1 MSQHSQITLEDVL
14 DQFVAEFPEPT
25 REGLLSFIAR
35 HPEHREAL
43 VDFAA
48 TAAEQRSLPPSEG
61 FSDEQA
67 ALFAGRAAS
76 ALENHIFQRDQARA
90 AVASPASSL
99 GELAGTAGRSLAQVA
114 ERLSLDMGLTA
125 KLDRRLIR
133 VETIPRRL
141 VDGLAE
147 CLGST
152 ADAILAVL
160 SGPPRMSAAPSFMVI
175 RSVSTPVQETFAE
188 AIAVSTLPEVDKANW
203 TNAA

>member
-1 MSQHSQITLEDVL
+1 MSQNSPITLEDVL

-35 HPEHREAL
+35 YPEHREAL

-61 FSDEQA
+61 FSDA
-67 ALFAGRAAS
+67 GARFAGRAAS

-90 AVASPASSL
+90 AAASPALSL
-99 GELAGTAGRSLAQVA
+99 GELADAAGRSLAQVA
-114 ERLSLDMGLTA
+114 ERLSLDMGLAA

-141 VDGLAE
+141 VNGLAE

-152 ADAILAVL
+152 ADAVLAVL

-175 RSVSTPVQETFAE
+175 RSVSTPVQETFSE
-188 AIAVSTLPEVDKANW
+188 AIAVSTLTEADKARW
-203 TNAA
+203 ADAA

>member
-1 MSQHSQITLEDVL
+1 MSQQSPIPLEDVL
-14 DQFVAEFPEPT
+14 DKFVAEFPEPT

-61 FSDEQA
+61 FSDAQA
-67 ALFAGRAAS
+67 ARFAGRAAS

-90 AVASPASSL
+90 AAPAASSL
-99 GELAGTAGRSLAQVA
+99 GELAGAAGRSLAQVA
-114 ERLSLDMGLTA
+114 EQLTLDMGLAA

-133 VETIPRRL
+133 IETIPRRL

-147 CLGST
+147 CLGRT
-152 ADAILAVL
+152 ADTILAVL

-188 AIAVSTLPEVDKANW
+188 AIAVSTLPEADKANW